1 MEEVDGKE
9 EEETYSPFRLG
20 WDRSQSIFIPSG
32 QVCGNHGIGGGVDD
46 GDVGVAGVRGADV
59 EVEGDLLACGVGLDG
74 IGVVFEFHA
83 LERFHFNYYLF
94 FLSFFVDD
102 HSDLNIPCTSK
113 NHTWSDRNHSAKL
126 PSFAILGCFH

>member
-1 MEEVDGKE
+1 M
-9 EEETYSPFRLG
+9 
-20 WDRSQSIFIPSG
+20 
-32 QVCGNHGIGGGVDD
+32 
-46 GDVGVAGVRGADV
+46 RGADV

-83 LERFHFNYYLF
+83 LENFDFNYYL
-94 FLSFFVDD
+94 SFFDD
-102 HSDLNIPCTSK
+102 SDLNNIPCTSK

>member
-1 MEEVDGKE
+1 MRRRRK
-9 EEETYSPFRLG
+9 TYGPFRLG
-20 WDRSQSIFIPSG
+20 RDRSQSIFIPSG

-83 LERFHFNYYLF
+83 LESFDFNYYL
-94 FLSFFVDD
+94 SFF
-102 HSDLNIPCTSK
+102 
-113 NHTWSDRNHSAKL
+113 
-126 PSFAILGCFH
+126 